1 MIRSSRIYIVS
12 KLFQLIPETRGFAL
26 KARLL
31 KWAGV
36 ELGREV
42 RVCSS
47 VTILGSGSL
56 AIGDR
61 TWVGHQSLIVST
73 CSVKIGKDVDIAPRV
88 YIGTGTHQLDAFGP
102 RSAGAGMSQA
112 VVIGDGAWLSAG
124 CMVLPGVTVGKKAVV
139 AAGAVVAK
147 DIAARTIVGGVPA
160 RIIKELGARHS
171 V

>member
-12 KLFQLIPETRGFAL
+12 KLFRLIPETRGFAL

-31 KWAGV
+31 QWAGV

-47 VTILGSGSL
+47 VTILGAGAL
-56 AIGDR
+56 EIGDR
-61 TWVGHQSLIVST
+61 TWLGHQALIV
-73 CSVKIGKDVDIAPRV
+73 CSSKVVIGADVDIAPRV
-88 YIGTGTHQLDAFGP
+88 YIGTGTHELDAVGP
-102 RSAGAGMSQA
+102 RSAGVGVSQP

-124 CMVLPGVTVGKKAVV
+124 CMVLPGVTVGQKAVV